1 MECVSILNENLVVP
15 DEIVSFS
22 QSVLTKAKEFLI
34 ELAKI
39 EGYSS
44 IMETNHEEF
53 KKIKENNYFW
63 KDNYE
68 NNEKTF
74 RK

>member
-1 MECVSILNENLVVP
+1 MSQEEGKRGE
-15 DEIVSFS
+15 EIIEFS
-22 QSVLTKAKEFLI
+22 DFVLRKATDYLRGLI
-34 ELAKI
+34 KI
-39 EGYSS
+39 ENYSS
-44 IMETNHEEF
+44 IMETDYEEF
-53 KKIKENNYFW
+53 RKIKENNYFW